1 MSDVIDDSREFRFTK
16 AHFRHLSELVTREI
30 GIQLPDHK
38 ERLVYGRLVRRL
50 RELQLNDCEDYIRV
64 LENPRSGE
72 MGEFVNA
79 VTTNVTSFF
88 REPHQWKALRET
100 LLPELL
106 ANKREKRLRIWSA
119 GCSTGQEPYSIMM
132 CLSEFFD
139 SSWDIRLLA
148 TDLDTK
154 VIETA
159 QNATYKEEAVA
170 KFSREE
176 KRRWL
181 FRGTGEQSG
190 MVMVRPE
197 LRSNVTFRQ
206 LNLLKDWPFS
216 GPFDMIFCRNVMIY
230 FDKKLMFKLVRRFE
244 EKLTAGGL
252 LFIGHSE
259 SLMGGDF
266 ELEAIAKNTYQLPA
280 GGLQAA

>member
-1 MSDVIDDSREFRFTK
+1 MSAVYDESREFRFTK
-16 AHFRHLSELVTREI
+16 AHFQHLSQLVTREI

-50 RELQLNDCEDYIRV
+50 RELQLTDCEDYIRV
-64 LENPRSGE
+64 LEDPKSGE

-100 LLPELL
+100 LLPDIL
-106 ANKREKRLRIWSA
+106 ANKRDKRLRIWSA

-139 SSWDIRLLA
+139 KSWDIRLLA

-159 QNATYKEEAVA
+159 AAATYKEEAV
-170 KFSREE
+170 KGFTKEQ
-176 KRRWL
+176 KRSWL
-181 FRGTGEQSG
+181 FQGSGEQSG

-197 LRSNVTFRQ
+197 FRTNVTYKQ
-206 LNLLKDWPFS
+206 LNLLKPWPFQ

-230 FDKKLMFKLVRRFE
+230 FDKELMYKLVHRFE
-244 EKLTAGGL
+244 EKLVPGGL

-266 ELEAIAKNTYQLPA
+266 RLEAITKNTYQMPS
-280 GGLQAA
+280 QDVAA

>member
-1 MSDVIDDSREFRFTK
+1 MSVVTDESREFRFTK

-50 RELQLNDCEDYIRV
+50 RELQLSDFEDYIKI
-64 LENPRSGE
+64 LEDPSSGE

-100 LLPELL
+100 LLPEIV
-106 ANKREKRLRIWSA
+106 ANKSEKRLRIWSA

-132 CLSEFFD
+132 CLGEFFD
-139 SSWDIRLLA
+139 QSWDIRLLA

-154 VIETA
+154 VIATA
-159 QNATYKEEAVA
+159 ESAVYREEAVEN
-170 KFSREE
+170 FTQTE

-181 FRGTGEQSG
+181 LRGTGEQSG
-190 MVMVRPE
+190 MVLVRPE
-197 LRSNVTFRQ
+197 LRENITFRQ
-206 LNLLKDWPFS
+206 LNLLKPWPFD
-216 GPFDMIFCRNVMIY
+216 GPFDIIFCRNVMIY
-230 FDKKLMFKLVRRFE
+230 FDKELMFNLVARFE
-244 EKLTAGGL
+244 QRLRPGGL
-252 LFIGHSE
+252 LLIGHSE
-259 SLMGGDF
+259 SLLGGDF
-266 ELEAIAKNTYQLPA
+266 HLGAVAKNTYQLPWTN
-280 GGLQAA
+280 GRAA